1 MGRKSIMG
9 GIRPK
14 GLRRI
19 QFDFEID
26 GVRFRPTLPWAPT
39 PANLEQ
45 AQKLNARIKAQ
56 IEAGTF
62 VFSDVFPKFRA
73 RKALPANVAAKSCGE
88 VFDAFLRH
96 EEARVARSD
105 LAPVTLRSHRQ
116 ILDHVWRPALGRL
129 PFLAVPYSMMIK
141 IADSHSW
148 NKKTYNNC
156 VSALRRAF
164 AFGYLDHPD
173 RRDPAASLRCARISK
188 KDRPRIDP
196 FSIQDAEVL
205 VAALHADWGE
215 AQGNYDEFRFF
226 TGLRPSEEIA
236 LVVTDYDR
244 THRIL
249 SVSKA
254 RVDGIDKD
262 CTKTYEDRRI
272 KLCRRAIVILERQLR
287 LRDRLIAE
295 GRIHHNY
302 LFFTDDGAPIPDV
315 KYPYARW
322 ERTLR
327 RLNMRYRRPY
337 AARHTSVSW
346 NLMLGR
352 NALLVAKE
360 HGHRPLTM
368 LTVYAAWTE
377 GAPENDIRAIRA
389 ARNPKEWKTIRHSDG
404 TAASAIDAGP
414 VKSAAA
420 PGPLVIQTSRTSGV
434 PRPIRWSAMCE
445 AAFGTHFGTTRD
457 RAQGKSLKRLKKYWR
472 SGRDSNP
479 RPPA

>member
-1 MGRKSIMG
+1 
-9 GIRPK
+9 
-14 GLRRI
+14 
-19 QFDFEID
+19 
-26 GVRFRPTLPWAPT
+26 VRFRPTLPWIST

-45 AQKLNARIKAQ
+45 AQKLSARIKAQ

-62 VFSDVFPKFRA
+62 VFSDVFPKF
-73 RKALPANVAAKSCGE
+73 KGLGKLPASVSARSCGE
-88 VFDAFLRH
+88 VFDDFLRH
-96 EEARVARSD
+96 EEARVARDD
-105 LAPVTLRSHRQ
+105 LAPVTLKSHRQ
-116 ILDHVWRPALGRL
+116 ILDHVWRPTLGRL
-129 PFLAVPYSMMIK
+129 PFLAAQYSMMVK

-156 VSALRRAF
+156 ISALRRAF
-164 AFGYLDHPD
+164 SFGYLDYPD
-173 RRDPAASLRCARISK
+173 RRDPTASLRCARIGK

-205 VAALHADWGE
+205 IAALHADWGE

-244 THRIL
+244 TQRIL

-254 RVDGIDKD
+254 RVDGVDKD
-262 CTKTYEDRRI
+262 CSKTYEDRGI
-272 KLCRRAIVILERQLR
+272 KLCRRAVVILERQLR
-287 LRDRLIAE
+287 LRDRLITE

-302 LFFTDDGAPIPDV
+302 LFVTDGGSPIPDV

-322 ERTLR
+322 KRTLG
-327 RLNMRYRRPY
+327 RLKMRYRRPY

-346 NLMLGR
+346 NLMTGR

-377 GAPENDIRAIRA
+377 GAPEHDVRAIRA
-389 ARNPKEWKTIRHSDG
+389 ARNPKDRQMLRHSEG
-404 TAASAIDAGP
+404 TAPSPIDAGP
-414 VKSAAA
+414 VRSCAA
-420 PGPLVIQTSRTSGV
+420 PEQLLFRPSQV
-434 PRPIRWSAMCE
+434 PDDFRPIGWSAMCE
-445 AAFGTHFGTTRD
+445 AAFGTQFGTSDD
-457 RAQGKSLKRLKKYWR
+457 RRPRKPLKRLEKQWR